1 MGRASAQT
9 PPETGRITL
18 TSGDAVAL
26 DSGPLLPQAFGK
38 QLALVS
44 CS

>member
-18 TSGDAVAL
+18 TSGDAVVP

-38 QLALVS
+38 QLALV